1 MVAMLETPLKIG
13 PKTGAERRMFPRKEV
28 HAYVEG
34 KRLDHSIRARSL
46 PHLSLALCDLSLGGL
61 SAISS
66 TPLEKGERISVTFP
80 PAVVNGGWGAYGRV
94 IRCEPSSTGY
104 RLAVEFDL
112 MPAA

>member
-1 MVAMLETPLKIG
+1 MVALLETPMKIG
-13 PKTGAERRMFPRKEV
+13 PKTGAERRIFPRKEV

-34 KRLDHSIRARSL
+34 KRLDHTIPAHL
-46 PHLSLALCDLSLGGL
+46 QPHLSLAMRDISLGGL

-66 TPLEKGERISVTFP
+66 TPLNPGERISVTFP
-80 PAVVNGGWGAYGRV
+80 PQIVSGGWGAYGRV
-94 IRCEPSSTGY
+94 LRCEPSSTGY